1 MFLQATCPLRTGA
14 DIDAAVAL
22 LEATGADSLVSVSPA
37 HLFLWEE
44 RDGQAVAV
52 NRDWRL
58 RPRRQ
63 DMPPRYRENGS
74 IYVFRPWVLR
84 PGNNRL
90 GGKIVLFK
98 MSEEAG
104 VDIDSETDL
113 ELADFLLRRKEGRA

>member
-52 NRDWRL
+52 NRA
-58 RPRRQ
+58 
-63 DMPPRYRENGS
+63 GS
-74 IYVFRPWVLR
+74 STACPMEAT
-84 PGNNRL
+84 PG
-90 GGKIVLFK
+90 
-98 MSEEAG
+98 
-104 VDIDSETDL
+104 
-113 ELADFLLRRKEGRA
+113 